1 MFETDKV
8 LMTQKS
14 RTWSLKLTTVERK
27 MFGNYTCVA
36 TNSLGTQQDTTTLT
50 GQFQF
55 FQSLESV
62 VLVRDPLLPI
72 NQELVQT
79 SAPAQLNETFLFLS
93 CNNRLQ

>member
-1 MFETDKV
+1 MSIKVTWYKDSVKMFETDKV

-55 FQSLESV
+55 FKVWSRSCWFVTLFF
-62 VLVRDPLLPI
+62 
-72 NQELVQT
+72 
-79 SAPAQLNETFLFLS
+79 QLIRN
-93 CNNRLQ
+93 